1 MIFKKLLRLVAF
13 VLVLSMLFAVSLV
26 LTSCEA
32 PDDSSDDKDDDKTG
46 ESSYLDKVIFPEYKD
61 YERDTINF
69 SDITYSRPDIN
80 ALINVTKELTE
91 VVLANS
97 ISYDEQLTRIK
108 EFDKSVENLLTMRTL
123 SSIHLARDSS
133 VEFWNEENSYITTN
147 MSSFSLELEKL
158 LVACA
163 RSSHAQRFEDEFF
176 GDGFIEEYADG
187 TTLTEE
193 LISLIKDEAELVSQ
207 YNALSTESVVINYN
221 GTEDTVNNILAY
233 YENKYGKS
241 SSEYTSIS
249 TVVMKLYQ
257 ETYNSLSK
265 NILIELV
272 KIRRLIADADGQKNY
287 IHYKLKSDDYTPEQ
301 ISSFISGISAYVL
314 PVYIQLYSYVFY
326 YYFLENQAPEVSFD
340 QVINNVGSTVKDIDE
355 GYYEIYSYML
365 QHKLFDIDKVADNRQ
380 VGAFTSYLNKYN
392 APFIFISGNENID
405 DYSTLLHE
413 FGHFIDM
420 YKNDGDLSVI
430 DIAEIFSQ
438 ALELLSLPT
447 LSKYIGEE
455 YKTYLTYSALKDSL
469 EALVYQGFYARIEE
483 GMYKLEF
490 NQINESSIN
499 EIVIDAAE
507 EFMINT
513 SAVYKIEHVLIPHF
527 LQSPIYVH
535 SYCTSVIPA
544 LEIYFMEKEN
554 IGSGFD
560 AYERMVERGGEEIS
574 FLELLERA
582 DLTSPFENGHLKDIA
597 DKIHYEVLG
606 SHYYQESVPIKPA
619 A

>member
-1 MIFKKLLRLVAF
+1 MNRNLPEPLITFAGYKSSIQNCSPLTVSEYLNDLI
-13 VLVLSMLFAVSLV
+13 LFFRYIIV
-26 LTSCEA
+26 TRR
-32 PDDSSDDKDDDKTG
+32 G
-46 ESSYLDKVIFPEYKD
+46 EKPEKID
-61 YERDTINF
+61 M
-69 SDITYSRPDIN
+69 
-80 ALINVTKELTE
+80 TE
-91 VVLANS
+91 VS
-97 ISYDEQLTRIK
+97 IDELDYDM
-108 EFDKSVENLLTMRTL
+108 V
-123 SSIHLARDSS
+123 
-133 VEFWNEENSYITTN
+133 
-147 MSSFSLELEKL
+147 
-158 LVACA
+158 
-163 RSSHAQRFEDEFF
+163 
-176 GDGFIEEYADG
+176 
-187 TTLTEE
+187 
-193 LISLIKDEAELVSQ
+193 
-207 YNALSTESVVINYN
+207 ESVR
-221 GTEDTVNNILAY
+221 TE
-233 YENKYGKS
+233 
-241 SSEYTSIS
+241 
-249 TVVMKLYQ
+249 
-257 ETYNSLSK
+257 
-265 NILIELV
+265 
-272 KIRRLIADADGQKNY
+272 
-287 IHYKLKSDDYTPEQ
+287 
-301 ISSFISGISAYVL
+301 
-314 PVYIQLYSYVFY
+314 
-326 YYFLENQAPEVSFD
+326 
-340 QVINNVGSTVKDIDE
+340 
-355 GYYEIYSYML
+355 EIYSYML

-392 APFIFISGNENID
+392 APFIFMSGNENID

-420 YKNDGDLSVI
+420 YKNDGDLSDI

-560 AYERMVERGGEEIS
+560 AYEKMVERGGEEIS

-582 DLTSPFENGHLKDIA
+582 NLTSPFENGHLKDIA

-606 SHYYQESVPIKPA
+606 SHYYQESDPIKPA